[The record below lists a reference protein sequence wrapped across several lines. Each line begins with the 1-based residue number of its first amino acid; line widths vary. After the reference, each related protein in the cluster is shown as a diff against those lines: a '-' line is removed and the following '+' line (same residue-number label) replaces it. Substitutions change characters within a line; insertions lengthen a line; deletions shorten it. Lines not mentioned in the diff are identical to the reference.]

1 MPFKECLMS
10 SMDLAQPAPNPAPN
24 IGAGQPVLQA
34 FGLSKQFP
42 GVRALAGVDFE
53 LMRGE
58 VHCLIGENGAGKS
71 TFVKIL
77 AGAIQPDSGEIL
89 VRGERAE
96 LAGPRDAKELGLAFI
111 FQELSVVEGLTVAEN
126 IVLGSEPGQRGRFDA
141 KSATDT
147 ARRILLG
154 IGFDT
159 LDPATKVGRL
169 STAEKQAV
177 MIAKALCANADVIVM
192 DEPTSPLEEQEVR
205 RLFQVIAT
213 LKAQGRAIIYV
224 SHKMREIEE
233 IGDRVTVFKDGARV
247 ATLTRAEATPRE
259 LIRLMVGRD
268 LGDIF
273 PDKDRQPGGEV
284 LRVCGLS
291 GARIQDV
298 DLVVRA
304 GEIVGVA
311 GLVGAGRT
319 ELLRSIFGADEVSDG
334 AVTVDGKIVPANS
347 VRAAI
352 AAGIGLVP
360 EERRGQGIVGVLS
373 VFDNVLLPWREF
385 PASRREDGEPETV
398 ARHAVESMNVK
409 TPTLAQRISL
419 LSGGNQQKVVVG
431 KWLTMKTR
439 VLLLDEPTRGID
451 IGAKREIYKLIHDLA
466 KAGLAILL
474 VSSELPEV
482 LGLCDRILVL
492 NNGQVVG
499 ELPGDASEAEVI
511 ELSMLHGDQP

>member
-1 MPFKECLMS
+1 MS
-10 SMDLAQPAPNPAPN
+10 SMDLAEPAPKT
-24 IGAGQPVLQA
+24 GAGLPVLQA
-34 FGLSKQFP
+34 FGLSKQYP
-42 GVRALAGVDFE
+42 GVRALAGVDFD
-53 LMRGE
+53 LVRGE

-77 AGAIQPDSGEIL
+77 AGAIQPDNGEIV
-89 VRGERAE
+89 VRGARVEMS
-96 LAGPRDAKELGLAFI
+96 GPRDAKELGLAFI
-111 FQELSVVEGLTVAEN
+111 FQELSVVDGLTVAEN
-126 IVLGSEPGQRGRFDA
+126 IVLGSEPGARGRFDA

-147 ARRILLG
+147 ARRILRG
-154 IGFDT
+154 IGFDA
-159 LDPATKVGRL
+159 LDPDIRVGRL

-213 LKAQGRAIIYV
+213 LKEQGKAILYV

-233 IGDRVTVFKDGARV
+233 IGDRVTVFKDGAKV
-247 ATLTRAEATPRE
+247 ATLTRAEASPRE

-273 PDKDRQPGGEV
+273 PGKDRQPGAEV
-284 LRVCGLS
+284 LRVRGLS
-291 GARIQDV
+291 GERIQDV
-298 DLVVRA
+298 DLIVRA

-319 ELLRSIFGADEVSDG
+319 ELLRSIFGADEVSAG
-334 AVTVDGKIVPANS
+334 SVSVDGSPVPANS

-373 VFDNVLLPWREF
+373 VLDNVLLPWQEF
-385 PASRREDGEPETV
+385 PESRRETGEPETV
-398 ARHAVESMNVK
+398 ARQAVESLNVK
-409 TPTLAQRISL
+409 TPTLQQRISL
-419 LSGGNQQKVVVG
+419 LSGGNQQKVVLG
-431 KWLTMKTR
+431 KWLTMRTR

-451 IGAKREIYKLIHDLA
+451 IGAKREIYRLIHDLA
-466 KAGLAILL
+466 TAGLAILL

-499 ELPGDASEAEVI
+499 ELPGDASEAEII

>member
-1 MPFKECLMS
+1 MS
-10 SMDLAQPAPNPAPN
+10 SIDLTEPALAAGAEQPLLKAS
-24 IGAGQPVLQA
+24 
-34 FGLSKQFP
+34 GLSKQFP
-42 GVRALAGVDFE
+42 GVRALTGVDFD

-77 AGAIQPDSGEIL
+77 AGAIQPDGGEIV
-89 VRGERAE
+89 VRGERAG
-96 LAGPRDAKELGLAFI
+96 LTGPRDAKELGLAFI
-111 FQELSVVEGLTVAEN
+111 FQELSVVDGLTVAEN
-126 IVLGSEPGQRGRFDA
+126 IVLGSEPGAHGRFDA
-141 KSATDT
+141 KSASAT
-147 ARRILLG
+147 ARKILLG

-159 LDPATKVGRL
+159 LDPDMRVGRL

-213 LKAQGRAIIYV
+213 LKQQGKGIVYV

-247 ATLTRAEATPRE
+247 ATLSRAEATPRE

-273 PDKDRQPGGEV
+273 PAKDRRPGREV
-284 LRVCGLS
+284 LKVRGLS
-291 GARIQDV
+291 GARIRDV
-298 DLVVRA
+298 DVTVRA

-319 ELLRSIFGADEVSDG
+319 ELLRSIFGADEVSEG
-334 AVTVDGKIVPANS
+334 EVSVDGNKVSANS

-352 AAGIGLVP
+352 RSGIGLVP

-373 VFDNVLLPWREF
+373 VFDNVLLPWQEF
-385 PASRREDGEPETV
+385 PGSRREDGEPEIV
-398 ARHAVESMNVK
+398 ARQAVESMSVK
-409 TPTLAQRISL
+409 TPSIRQRISL

-431 KWLTMKTR
+431 KWLTMQTR

-451 IGAKREIYKLIHDLA
+451 IGAKREIYKLIDDLA
-466 KAGLAILL
+466 KSGLAILL
-474 VSSELPEV
+474 VSSELPEI

-499 ELPGDASEAEVI
+499 ELSGDASEAEVI
-511 ELSMLHGDQP
+511 ELSMLHGDQ

>member
-1 MPFKECLMS
+1 MPFKDSLMS
-10 SMDLAQPAPNPAPN
+10 SMDLAEPAPKT
-24 IGAGQPVLQA
+24 GAGQALLQA

-77 AGAIQPDSGEIL
+77 AGAIQPDSGEIF
-89 VRGERAE
+89 VRGAE
-96 LAGPRDAKELGLAFI
+96 VAMNGPRDAKELGLAFI
-111 FQELSVVEGLTVAEN
+111 FQELSVVDGLTVAEN
-126 IVLGSEPGQRGRFDA
+126 IVLGSEPGARGRFDA
-141 KSATDT
+141 KSATAT
-147 ARRILLG
+147 ARNILLG

-159 LDPATKVGRL
+159 LDPDMRVGRL

-213 LKAQGRAIIYV
+213 LKAQGKAIIYV

-233 IGDRVTVFKDGARV
+233 IGDRVTVFKDGAKV
-247 ATLTRAEATPRE
+247 ATLTRAEASPRE

-273 PDKDRQPGGEV
+273 PAKDRKPGPEV
-284 LRVCGLS
+284 LSVRGLS
-291 GARIQDV
+291 GERIHDV

-334 AVTVDGKIVPANS
+334 AVAVDGKPVPANS

-352 AAGIGLVP
+352 EAGIGLVP
-360 EERRGQGIVGVLS
+360 EERRGQGIVGILS
-373 VFDNVLLPWREF
+373 VFDNVLLPWQEF
-385 PASRREDGEPETV
+385 PASRRENGAPETV

-409 TPTLAQRISL
+409 TPTLQQRISL

-451 IGAKREIYKLIHDLA
+451 IGAKREIYRLIHDLA

-482 LGLCDRILVL
+482 LGLCDRIIVL

>member
-1 MPFKECLMS
+1 MS
-10 SMDLAQPAPNPAPN
+10 SMDLAEPALLA
-24 IGAGQPVLQA
+24 GTGQPVLQA

-42 GVRALAGVDFE
+42 GVRALAGVDFD

-89 VRGERAE
+89 VRGVKAE
-96 LAGPRDAKELGLAFI
+96 MNGPRDAKELGLAFI
-111 FQELSVVEGLTVAEN
+111 FQELSVVDGLTVAEN
-126 IVLGSEPGQRGRFDA
+126 IVLGSEPGARGRFDA
-141 KSATDT
+141 QSATAT
-147 ARRILLG
+147 ARKILLG

-159 LDPATKVGRL
+159 LDPDIKVGRL

-213 LKAQGRAIIYV
+213 LKQQGKAIIYV

-233 IGDRVTVFKDGARV
+233 IGDRVTVFKDGAKV
-247 ATLTRAEATPRE
+247 ATLNRAEATPRE

-273 PDKDRQPGGEV
+273 PAKDRQPGREV
-284 LRVCGLS
+284 LKVRGLS
-291 GARIQDV
+291 GARIRDI
-298 DLVVRA
+298 DLSVRA

-319 ELLRSIFGADEVSDG
+319 ELLRSIFGADEVSHGD
-334 AVTVDGKIVPANS
+334 VSVDGKPVPANS
-347 VRAAI
+347 VRGAI
-352 AAGIGLVP
+352 RSGIGLVP

-373 VFDNVLLPWREF
+373 VFDNVLLPWQEF
-385 PASRREDGEPETV
+385 PASRRDNGEPETV
-398 ARHAVESMNVK
+398 ARQAVESMNVK
-409 TPTLAQRISL
+409 TPSIRQRISL

-466 KAGLAILL
+466 KSGLAILL

-492 NNGQVVG
+492 NNGYAVG
-499 ELPGDASEAEVI
+499 ELPGTASEEDVI
-511 ELSMLHGDQP
+511 ELSMLHGGQI

>member
-1 MPFKECLMS
+1 MS
-10 SMDLAQPAPNPAPN
+10 SIDLAEPAHTA
-24 IGAGQPVLQA
+24 GTGQPLLRA
-34 FGLSKQFP
+34 TGLSKQFP
-42 GVRALAGVDFE
+42 GVRALSGVDFD
-53 LMRGE
+53 LRRGE

-77 AGAIQPDSGEIL
+77 AGATQADSGEIF
-89 VRGERAE
+89 VRGVKAD
-96 LAGPRDAKELGLAFI
+96 LADPRDAKELGLAFI
-111 FQELSVVEGLTVAEN
+111 FQELSVVDGLTVAEN
-126 IVLGSEPGQRGRFDA
+126 IVLGSEPGTRGRFHA
-141 KSATDT
+141 QSATAT
-147 ARRILLG
+147 ARQILLG
-154 IGFDT
+154 IGFDM
-159 LDPATKVGRL
+159 LDPDVRVGRL

-213 LKAQGRAIIYV
+213 LKAQGKGIIYV

-233 IGDRVTVFKDGARV
+233 IGDRVTVFKDGAKV
-247 ATLTRAEATPRE
+247 ATLTRAEASPRE

-273 PDKDRQPGGEV
+273 PAKNRQPGREV
-284 LRVCGLS
+284 LKVRGLS
-291 GARIQDV
+291 GARIRNI
-298 DLVVRA
+298 DLSVRA

-319 ELLRSIFGADEVSDG
+319 ELLRSIFGADEVSQG
-334 AVTVDGKIVPANS
+334 EVFVDGNKVPANS

-352 AAGIGLVP
+352 RSGIGLVP

-373 VFDNVLLPWREF
+373 VFDNVLLPWQEF
-385 PASRREDGEPETV
+385 PGSRREDGEPAVV

-409 TPTLAQRISL
+409 TPSILQRISL

-466 KAGLAILL
+466 KSGLAILL

-492 NNGQVVG
+492 NNGHAVG
-499 ELPGDASEAEVI
+499 ELPGHASEADVI
-511 ELSMLHGDQP
+511 ELSMLHGDPS

>member
-1 MPFKECLMS
+1 MS
-10 SMDLAQPAPNPAPN
+10 SMDLAEPAPKTE
-24 IGAGQPVLQA
+24 AGRPVLQA
-34 FGLSKQFP
+34 FGLSKQYP
-42 GVRALAGVDFE
+42 GVRALAGIDFD

-77 AGAIQPDSGEIL
+77 AGAIQPDSGEIF
-89 VRGERAE
+89 VRGTKAE
-96 LAGPRDAKELGLAFI
+96 MHGPRDAKELGLAFI
-111 FQELSVVEGLTVAEN
+111 FQELSVVDGLTVAEN
-126 IVLGSEPGQRGRFDA
+126 IVLGSEPGRRGRFDA

-147 ARRILLG
+147 ARNILLG
-154 IGFDT
+154 IGFDA
-159 LDPATKVGRL
+159 LDPDIRVGRL

-213 LKAQGRAIIYV
+213 LKQQGKAIIYV

-268 LGDIF
+268 LGDVF
-273 PDKDRQPGGEV
+273 PVKDRQPGSPV
-284 LRVCGLS
+284 LKVRGLS
-291 GARIQDV
+291 GERIRDI

-334 AVTVDGKIVPANS
+334 SVSVDGSPVPANS

-373 VFDNVLLPWREF
+373 VFDNVLLPWQEF
-385 PASRREDGEPETV
+385 PASRRENSGAPEAV

-409 TPTLAQRISL
+409 TPTLQQRISL

-482 LGLCDRILVL
+482 LGLCDRIIVL

>member
-1 MPFKECLMS
+1 MS
-10 SMDLAQPAPNPAPN
+10 SMDLAGRVAE
-24 IGAGQPVLQA
+24 GGEGQPVLQA

-42 GVRALAGVDFE
+42 GVRALSGVDFD
-53 LMRGE
+53 LRRGE

-77 AGAIQPDSGEIL
+77 AGATEPDSGEVH
-89 VRGERAE
+89 VRGAKAE
-96 LAGPRDAKELGLAFI
+96 LNGPRDAKELGLAFI
-111 FQELSVVEGLTVAEN
+111 FQELSVVDGLTVAEN
-126 IVLGSEPGQRGRFDA
+126 IVLGSEPGTRGRFDA
-141 KSATDT
+141 KSATET
-147 ARRILLG
+147 ARNILLG

-159 LDPATKVGRL
+159 LDPDMRVGRL

-213 LKAQGRAIIYV
+213 LKAQGKGIIYV

-233 IGDRVTVFKDGARV
+233 IGDRVTVFKDGAKV
-247 ATLTRAEATPRE
+247 ATLTRAEASPRE

-273 PDKDRQPGGEV
+273 PLKEQAPGAEV
-284 LRVCGLS
+284 LRVRGLS
-291 GARIQDV
+291 GARVRDI
-298 DLVVRA
+298 DLAVHA

-319 ELLRSIFGADEVSDG
+319 ELLRSIFGADEVLQGTVS
-334 AVTVDGKIVPANS
+334 VDGKIVAANS

-385 PASRREDGEPETV
+385 PESRRDNGAPETV
-398 ARHAVESMNVK
+398 ARQAVESMDVK
-409 TPTLAQRISL
+409 TPSIQQRISL

-451 IGAKREIYKLIHDLA
+451 IGAKREIYRLIRDLA
-466 KAGLAILL
+466 RAGLAILM

-482 LGLCDRILVL
+482 LGLCDRIIVL

-511 ELSMLHGDQP
+511 ERSMLHGDAS